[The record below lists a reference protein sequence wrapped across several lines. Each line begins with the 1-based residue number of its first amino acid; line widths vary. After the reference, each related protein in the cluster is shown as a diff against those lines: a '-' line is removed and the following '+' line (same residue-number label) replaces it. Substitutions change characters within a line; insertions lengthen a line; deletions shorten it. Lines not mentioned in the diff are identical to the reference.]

1 VKTGYAEVVENECL
15 YGDTW
20 AMWLRAPELARGAYP
35 GQFVMLRC
43 SDDGEYATGPGR
55 WFPADDRRAPSGVGQ
70 PSPAVGSNATPPAA
84 DYDPLLPRPMSYHRV
99 RVGTEGPEWAILY
112 DVVGR
117 GTAWLAHRGPGDRIY
132 GWGPLGVGY
141 KIGRGSK
148 NLLLVGGGIGIAP
161 LVWLADEAIAQG
173 RNVTIVIGARDAG
186 HVFPASLLPHEA
198 EVIVA
203 TDDGSAGRKGFAT
216 EPFAELLDW
225 CDQAFACGPT
235 PMFRAMA
242 DVARR
247 SKARRSVQVLLEER
261 MGCGTGICY
270 GCAVQIRVRGGRA
283 MKLVCKDG
291 PRFEVRD
298 VY

>member
-1 VKTGYAEVVENECL
+1 MKVGYAEVVENARL

-20 AMWLRAPELARGAYP
+20 LMWCRSAELGNGAYP
-35 GQFVMLRC
+35 GQFIMLRC
-43 SDDGEYATGPGR
+43 SDDQCYDVRDVPQ
-55 WFPADDRRAPSGVGQ
+55 PPSAA
-70 PSPAVGSNATPPAA
+70 SASA

-99 RVGTEGPEWAILY
+99 RVGAEGPEWALLY

-117 GTAWLAHRGPGDRIY
+117 GTAWMASRKPGDRIY
-132 GWGPLGVGY
+132 AWGPLGVGY

-161 LVWLADEAIAQG
+161 LVWLADEAVASG
-173 RNVTIVIGARDAG
+173 HSVTLVIGARSAG
-186 HVFPASLLPHEA
+186 HVFPSSLLPHEV
-198 EVIVA
+198 EVVVA

-216 EPFAELLDW
+216 EPFGELLEW

-242 DVARR
+242 EVAR
-247 SKARRSVQVLLEER
+247 KAQVRRSVQALLEER

-270 GCAVQIRVRGGRA
+270 GCAVQVRVRGGRT

-291 PRFEVRD
+291 PRFEIRD

>member
-1 VKTGYAEVVENECL
+1 MNIGYAEVVENARL

-20 AMWLRAPELARGAYP
+20 LMWCRAPELAHGAYP
-35 GQFVMLRC
+35 GQFIMLRC
-43 SDDGEYATGPGR
+43 SEDESYGLGEVVP
-55 WFPADDRRAPSGVGQ
+55 PPS
-70 PSPAVGSNATPPAA
+70 AV

-99 RVGTEGPEWAILY
+99 RIGPEGREWALLY

-117 GTAWLAHRGPGDRIY
+117 GTAWMASRKPGDRIFA
-132 GWGPLGVGY
+132 WGPLGVGY
-141 KIGRGSK
+141 KVGRTSK

-161 LVWLADEAIAQG
+161 LVWLADEAVASG
-173 RNVTIVIGARDAG
+173 HNVTLVIGARSAG
-186 HVFPASLLPHEA
+186 HVFPSSLLPREV
-198 EVIVA
+198 EVIVT
-203 TDDGSAGRKGFAT
+203 TDDGSAGRKGVAT
-216 EPFAELLDW
+216 EPFGDLLEW

-242 DVARR
+242 EVSRR
-247 SKARRSVQVLLEER
+247 AKVRRSVQALLEER

-270 GCAVQIRVRGGRA
+270 GCAVQVRVRGGRT

-291 PRFEVRD
+291 PRFEIRD